1 MYRPVRQHASQTTLS
16 FVLGR
21 PHDTRTGPCGG
32 RRAHDPP
39 GSAAQ
44 IQPCG
49 A

>member
-1 MYRPVRQHASQTTLS
+1 MSQHASQTTLS